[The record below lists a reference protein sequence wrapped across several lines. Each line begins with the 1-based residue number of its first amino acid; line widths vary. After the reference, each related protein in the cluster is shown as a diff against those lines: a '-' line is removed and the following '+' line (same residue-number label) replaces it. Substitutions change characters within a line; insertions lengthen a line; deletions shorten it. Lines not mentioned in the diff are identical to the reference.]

1 MSLCVGSSFLFVS
14 YVLVFFGFT
23 KKSGLG
29 LRMTFFLK

>member
-14 YVLVFFGFT
+14 YVLVFFGFS
-23 KKSGLG
+23 KSGLG